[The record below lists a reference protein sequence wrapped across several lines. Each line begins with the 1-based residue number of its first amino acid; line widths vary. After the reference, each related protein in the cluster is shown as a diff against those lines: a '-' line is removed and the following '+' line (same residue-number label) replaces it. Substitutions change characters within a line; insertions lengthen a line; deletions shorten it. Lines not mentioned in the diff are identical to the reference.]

1 MAYKVS
7 KEKSVKI
14 LTYSIICIIFIFFSF
29 FFSTK
34 SVSANDKFPYYIKVN
49 KKQNTITIYEKDD
62 KGKYTVPVKA
72 MTCSVGNA
80 TPLGVYKTPIKYRWK
95 LLMDD
100 VWGQYSTRIVGGIL
114 FHSVWYY
121 EMDAST
127 LSAKQYNKLGTTAS
141 HGCVRLTVIDAKWIY
156 DNCPIGTTVE
166 IYEGKDAGP
175 LGKPETIQLK
185 AGTGWDPTDPS
196 DKNPFKNKKPTIN
209 GASNKRIEMGTK
221 IDLKKG
227 ITATSTTGFD
237 LTKKITITGNVDTS
251 TVGKYKVTYFVEDA
265 ILRSATKTIT
275 ITVTKPSSP
284 PYFEGVTD
292 KYVTEDVVVNKEYA
306 LKGVKAYYS
315 VNEIKKD
322 SIKVNIKEEGSKYIV
337 TYTVTAPNG
346 LTAKKEAVFT
356 MDRSAPVLFGVEH
369 KELTFEQWLYSKED
383 IKKLALEGVSATDDS
398 TKLTAKDITV
408 TITEKDNYSYI
419 VTYEVTDNA
428 GNVTSETVEFT
439 YFSSTRIDGVENVY
453 DLPYGTK
460 ITKDFAMTFVSATDS
475 NGNDCSDKITV
486 RIDKYVNE
494 VYKVTYQITNEED
507 EIISISC
514 IFTVS
519 LK

>member
-7 KEKSVKI
+7 KEKLVKFI
-14 LTYSIICIIFIFFSF
+14 SYSIICITFVFLSIC
-29 FFSTK
+29 FSTK
-34 SVSANDKFPYYIKVN
+34 TVSAQDKPYYIKVN
-49 KKQNTITIYEKDD
+49 KQQNSITIYEKDD

-72 MTCSVGNA
+72 MTCSVGAA
-80 TPLGVYKTPIKYRWK
+80 TPLGVYNTPIKYRWK
-95 LLMDD
+95 LLMED

-166 IYEGKDAGP
+166 IYESKEVGP

-185 AGTGWDPTDPS
+185 IGTGWDPTDPS
-196 DKNPFKNKKPTIN
+196 DKNPFKDKKPTLK
-209 GASNKRIEMGTK
+209 GAGNKRIEMGTK

-227 ITATSTTGFD
+227 VTATSTTGFD
-237 LTKKITITGNVDTS
+237 LTKKITITGDVDTS
-251 TVGKYKVTYFVEDA
+251 AVGKYKVTYFVEDA
-265 ILRSATKTIT
+265 IFRSATKTVT

-284 PYFEGVTD
+284 PYFEGITD
-292 KYVTEDVVVNKEYA
+292 RYITEDIVVDKEYV
-306 LKGVKAYYS
+306 LQGVKAFYS
-315 VNEIKKD
+315 VNELNKSQIKVAIKKD
-322 SIKVNIKEEGSKYIV
+322 GEFTYKV

-356 MDRSAPVLFGVEH
+356 KDSSAPILLGVTH
-369 KELTFEQWLYSKED
+369 KELTFEQWLYSKEN
-383 IKKLALEGVSATDDS
+383 IKKLALKGVSAKDDS
-398 TKLTAKDITV
+398 SILTANDIIV
-408 TITEKDNYSYI
+408 TITDKDDYSYI
-419 VTYEVTDNA
+419 VTYEVTDKV
-428 GNVTSETVEFT
+428 GNITSETVEFT
-439 YFSSTRIDGVENVY
+439 YFSNTRIDGVENVY
-453 DLPYGTK
+453 DLPVGTK
-460 ITKDFAMTFVSATDS
+460 ITKDYVMLFVSATDS
-475 NGNDCSDKITV
+475 NGNDCSDKVTV
-486 RIDKYVNE
+486 QIDKYENE

-507 EIISISC
+507 EVISISC

-519 LK
+519 P